1 MLQGI
6 TCVIALLDLQQNT
19 LKTSKKKKKGI
30 HLQGKQA
37 FKLHANSH
45 PDPELT

>member
-6 TCVIALLDLQQNT
+6 TCVTALLDLQQNT
-19 LKTSKKKKKGI
+19 LKTSKKKKGI